1 MCRTH
6 MKENTMPFSH
16 FAPHRHRMRGVSLVE
31 ILIAVLLLSLG
42 LLGMAGLQIRALQ
55 GNQSAT
61 QRSQAVML
69 SYFIIEA
76 MRVDSAS
83 AKSLNYNTG
92 ALDADGNI
100 DTSICNVAAV
110 TGTTLSNNN
119 LRAWITAVKGSLGAA
134 NDTSTCGA
142 INCDADGLCTVQVR
156 WDDSLAGGLGSQA
169 VTTSTRI

>member
-1 MCRTH
+1 M
-6 MKENTMPFSH
+6 MKYTPLFPRSQH
-16 FAPHRHRMRGVSLVE
+16 SSRRYSKGVTLVE

-55 GNQSAT
+55 GNQSAA

-83 AKSLNYNTG
+83 AKALTYNTG
-92 ALDADGNI
+92 ALVSGNI
-100 DTSICNVAAV
+100 DTSICNLAAIS
-110 TGTTLSNNN
+110 GSTLKDNNQ
-119 LRAWITAVKGSLGAA
+119 RAWLTAIKGSLGDA
-134 NDTSTCGA
+134 TSSCGA
-142 INCDADGLCTVQVR
+142 INCNADGLCTVQVR

-169 VTTSTRI
+169 ITTSTRL